1 MAKSRQITV
10 GDPLVRFSTIYEVF
24 EIKERRRKELT
35 ERVIYFKPVYET
47 RKNDTLVCCIPE
59 TNLERTNIRQPM
71 KKTEIDAMLKELSS
85 PEVERISFKRQ
96 SVHRRLN
103 ENEATELVL
112 ILKNLWI
119 DKQDED
125 RNFTISKKTMFAG
138 AKKRLAQEVAYVL
151 SLSIEKAE
159 ALIEK
164 HLSAAGEMHFAAE

>member
-1 MAKSRQITV
+1 
-10 GDPLVRFSTIYEVF
+10 
-24 EIKERRRKELT
+24 
-35 ERVIYFKPVYET
+35 
-47 RKNDTLVCCIPE
+47 
-59 TNLERTNIRQPM
+59 
-71 KKTEIDAMLKELSS
+71 MLKELSS